1 MERLSKT
8 IKMAPTSVPNA
19 SSTLRDASKLK
30 DKLDSVEVQIEEV
43 RRQRELLAPKKDVKH
58 YTKKID
64 HSKKPKK
71 SFNHPKLEFVYGEV
85 AHSPYLTK
93 PLDPYPQS
101 TFSVVEELRE
111 LKRKGV
117 KRIAKLPK
125 NKQPYDPKKIKNIFR
140 NL

>member
-1 MERLSKT
+1 
-8 IKMAPTSVPNA
+8 MAPTSVLNV
-19 SSTLRDASKLK
+19 SSTLADGTKLK
-30 DKLDSVEVQIEEV
+30 EKLDTVTAQIEEV
-43 RRQRELLAPKKDVKH
+43 RRRRELLAPKKTKKH

-93 PLDPYPQS
+93 PLDPYPES
-101 TFSVVEELRE
+101 TFHVVEELRE

-125 NKQPYDPKKIKNIFR
+125 DKRPYDPNKIKN
-140 NL
+140 